1 MLAIIC
7 GHFGIASANRV
18 VYVFHV
24 PLFLIISGY
33 FLSNKR
39 SFGEFVRLRARQLL
53 VPYYVGC
60 GGILM
65 AALFFNT
72 VFLRVYGGY
81 RELCVRILRASLF
94 AAGTPFTEPFGFPH
108 IGLLWFLWALFF
120 AQVIT
125 RWLMD
130 RKDAPVWVVALFLVG
145 WVTSARFK
153 LPLSFQPGI
162 MSVLFVYCGVL
173 ARRHDLLS
181 QEHPVAF
188 LGCLALFGYC
198 VYTATSINLVDGSV
212 GGHGLSVL
220 GALAASYVVIC
231 VSKWL
236 VAGAKPLARAL
247 NWYGQLTLPAMIFHA
262 MQDYSFP
269 IWMLSDALRG
279 IGWPNPVVHL
289 VVVGLC
295 VCWSVVGCHVSLR
308 VPVLRSLL
316 CVKDPAALD

>member
-7 GHFGIASANRV
+7 GHFGIATADRV

-39 SFGEFVRLRARQLL
+39 AVGDFVRLRARQLL

-60 GGILM
+60 AGILV

-94 AAGTPFTEPFGFPH
+94 AAGTPFTEPFDFPH

-120 AQVIT
+120 AQIIT
-125 RWLMD
+125 RCLMD
-130 RKDAPVWVVALFLVG
+130 RRDAPVWVVALFLIG
-145 WVTSARFK
+145 WVTSSRFK

-162 MSVLFVYCGVL
+162 MGVLFVYCGVL
-173 ARRHDLLS
+173 ARRYDLFS
-181 QEHPVAF
+181 RDYPVVL

-198 VYTATSINLVDGSV
+198 VYTTTYLNIVNGYV
-212 GGHGLSVL
+212 GGHGLSVS

-236 VAGAKPLARAL
+236 ANSSLSVARAL
-247 NWYGQLTLPAMIFHA
+247 NWYGQLTLPAMVFHA

-279 IGWPNPVVHL
+279 LGLPNPAIHL

-308 VPVLRSLL
+308 LPPLRSLL
-316 CVKDPAALD
+316 CVKEPVALD